1 LDTRALTP
9 FGTTNQFPGLN
20 KGIGVALPSLVA
32 CRQVHKPLALWCLL
46 WALSFFAISCK
57 RSSDQQFTGTI
68 ETDEIRV
75 GSRYGGR
82 VEMISAWEGDT
93 LTNGQMVVALDA
105 AELQAQR
112 DRAAAMLAEMKAGP
126 RREEIVAAKQDW
138 EAVVAELEFA
148 RAEAK
153 RSNELGDQKAISQTD
168 RERAVSRAASLEKSA
183 AAAKS
188 RYDLLKAGTRPEQIA
203 QAAAALAEIEARLRE
218 MQVLAPTNSVLEVLH
233 VRKGDVLAPNQ
244 PVATLI
250 VPQRIWVRVY
260 VPETMLGGLKLG
272 QEVSVRVDSFPNRQ
286 FPGRIEQ
293 INRAAEFT
301 PRNVQTAAERIKQ
314 VFGIKIG
321 LDNSEGLLRAGM
333 GAEAIFS
340 KSGP

>member
-1 LDTRALTP
+1 MLC
-9 FGTTNQFPGLN
+9 G
-20 KGIGVALPSLVA
+20 
-32 CRQVHKPLALWCLL
+32 
-46 WALSFFAISCK
+46 LSFFGGSCK
-57 RSSDQQFTGTI
+57 RSSDLQFSGTI

-82 VEMISAWEGDT
+82 VETIGAWEGDA
-93 LTNGQMVVALDA
+93 LTNRQMIVALDA

-112 DRAAAMLAEMKAGP
+112 DKAAAIVAEMKAGP

-138 EAVVAELEFA
+138 EAVVAELDFA
-148 RAEAK
+148 RAEAR

-203 QAAAALAEIEARLRE
+203 QAEAALAEIEARLRE
-218 MQVLAPTNSVLEVLH
+218 MQVFAPTNSVLEVLH

-244 PVATLI
+244 PIATLI
-250 VPQRIWVRVY
+250 TPQRIWVRVY
-260 VPETMLGGLKLG
+260 VPETMLGQLRIG
-272 QEVSVRVDSFPNRQ
+272 QQVPIRVDGFSNRQ

-314 VFGIKIG
+314 VFGIKVA

-333 GAEAIFS
+333 GAEAIFGG
-340 KSGP
+340 K